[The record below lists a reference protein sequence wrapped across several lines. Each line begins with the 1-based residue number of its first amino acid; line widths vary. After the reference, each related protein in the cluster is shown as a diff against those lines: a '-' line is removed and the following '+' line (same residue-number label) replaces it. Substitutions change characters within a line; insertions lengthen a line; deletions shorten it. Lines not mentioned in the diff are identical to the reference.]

1 MRARA
6 VVLMAAA
13 ASAAVLGLG
22 PAAPAGAGGG
32 YPMTTARDRYEPGQ
46 RVVMIGYATAYPGW
60 RERGPYRAYLRV
72 DPAANARVDQEGVL
86 VDPRDVPLG
95 PVTVVE
101 VPALPDGRTLR
112 ASLDFRLPRGLAPHD
127 YGVVICDRRCERTL
141 GDLTPGPVWVGVDP
155 PTPVVRDWPFTDPAV
170 RWLADDAL
178 MTGPGPAYFM
188 TTAAEVRAGTAR
200 PPAPSTTTVATAPP
214 TTAARIQPAPQPES
228 DPARAPGT
236 PGAAPW
242 VASAAVVALAVTAPW
257 WLLARRRAHRAVR
270 L

>member
-6 VVLMAAA
+6 VVWTAAA
-13 ASAAVLGLG
+13 ALTLVLA
-22 PAAPAGAGGG
+22 AAPAGAGGG

-46 RVVMIGYATAYPGW
+46 RVVMIGYSTAYPGW

-72 DPAANARVDQEGVL
+72 DPAANAGGSPL
-86 VDPRDVPLG
+86 ADPRDLPLG

-101 VPALPDGRTLR
+101 VPPLPDGRTLR
-112 ASLDFRLPRGLAPHD
+112 ASVDFRLPRGLAPRD
-127 YGVVICDRRCERTL
+127 YGVIVCDRRCERTL
-141 GDLTPGPVWVGVDP
+141 GDLVPGPVWVGADP

-178 MTGPGPAYFM
+178 MSGPGPVYFM

-200 PPAPSTTTVATAPP
+200 PPAPRATTVATAPP
-214 TTAARIQPAPQPES
+214 TTAAPTAPPPRPDG
-228 DPARAPGT
+228 DPAAAPSRQD
-236 PGAAPW
+236 GAGPAPW
-242 VASAAVVALAVTAPW
+242 VAAAAVVALAATAPW